1 MSQPGKPFL
10 SQPVKFTA
18 VILADT
24 FTHDFR
30 PISDNCPRALMPVVN
45 VPMLDYTL
53 EFLTSNGFDELV
65 LFTSS
70 HSRAIQDH
78 IQASR
83 WANSEEVSVRVLISK
98 CTTPG
103 DALRHVHDVDVIRQ
117 DFVLVPGDLMTNFS
131 KLKDVLRKH
140 IERRQADPSILMT
153 LVLKECPLA
162 PGQAQKSVNCG
173 EERVTAV
180 IDPSTGHLL
189 HYKPWFSTSFGSRE
203 HSERAVVLSQKLLK
217 DRESVQCRSDLVDTN
232 IVVCAPE
239 LLGLFKEN
247 FDFFDLKH
255 DCVRGILE
263 EELRGSK
270 VVVDLIQVPFLE
282 RVCSPSHYARIS
294 HAVLNRW
301 LYPMVPD
308 HHWRGPRSRGSDRCV
323 AANPTTSVYVCT
335 SAQLAHDVRSGPNV
349 AIGSRTVVSGGVQ
362 LTGCV
367 IGANCRIGRNT
378 QIVNSVVW
386 DNVEIGPDCVL
397 ESCIVCAD
405 VEIGSG
411 AHISPGTILSFKVK
425 VGDGHH
431 TSPDSRI
438 QVPQMGQPSNPAA
451 VGAGGYGVLWLAPWE
466 EQDDGSKSTSD
477 FEWTPGPKAHRGLKE
492 AIAAANAKF
501 ADEALCDDL
510 LCFHEELID
519 TLHRAYE
526 NDHRVDDC
534 ILEIMGL
541 KLGFDRSFED
551 CVRGIVWGTL
561 VYIDDKTTPK
571 EYREQLTSLL
581 SKKWAPVV
589 QRFLTSPATQK
600 VALTVLQEVTAERKA
615 LEASFGYVMKLFYDR
630 NFLEEEVILEWASF
644 AEKGTE
650 RDKLLLQKCEKFIQW
665 LKEADEEGDSD

>member
-53 EFLTSNGFDELV
+53 GFLTSNGFGEIF

-70 HSRAIQDH
+70 RSAIQDH
-78 IQASR
+78 IQSCR
-83 WANSEEVSVRVLISK
+83 WAKSKKVSIRVVVSQ
-98 CTTPG
+98 CQTVG
-103 DALRHVHDVDVIRQ
+103 EALRFIYHNDLILK
-117 DFVLVPGDLMTNFS
+117 DFVLIPGDLVTNFS
-131 KLKDVLRKH
+131 ELQKVFRKH
-140 IERRQADPSILMT
+140 INRRNIDPSIVMT
-153 LVLKECPLA
+153 LVLKCPHD
-162 PGQAQKSVNCG
+162 PEQAQISVNC
-173 EERVTAV
+173 EEDRVTAV
-180 IDPSTGHLL
+180 IDPSTGQLL
-189 HYKPWFSTSFGSRE
+189 QYKPWSWTSSGS
-203 HSERAVVLSQKLLK
+203 SELNEMSLE
-217 DRESVQCRSDLVDTN
+217 DRSFVDTN

-255 DCVRGILE
+255 DCVQGIVDGKL
-263 EELRGSK
+263 LGSK

-378 QIVNSVVW
+378 QIVDSFVW

-615 LEASFGYVMKLFYDR
+615 LEASFVHVMKLFYD
-630 NFLEEEVILEWASF
+630 LDILDEEVILEWASF